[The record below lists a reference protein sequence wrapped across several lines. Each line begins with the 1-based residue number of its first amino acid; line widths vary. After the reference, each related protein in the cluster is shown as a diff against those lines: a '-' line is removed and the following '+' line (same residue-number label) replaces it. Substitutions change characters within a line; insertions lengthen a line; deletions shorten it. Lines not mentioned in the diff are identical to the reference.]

1 MNECCPNNINF
12 VNMKIRDQLAVEYL
26 NKFPSISKSS
36 IAAKLYNDHSHVFN
50 SVEDA
55 RMKIRKLTGSAGTEA
70 SRTIKVAHTP
80 DLPPSKMKNREFVDL
95 PVSSSK
101 ILWLSDIHIP
111 NQDNE
116 ALALAI
122 EYGVKN
128 KINCIVLG
136 GDVLDNTPF
145 TNHDSPPPSA
155 DDVVEWF
162 EYCQI
167 FLSHLRTK
175 FPKAH
180 IVWIEGNHDNWY
192 VRYLMKKAPML
203 FNDEYFRL
211 PQRLNLKKYNVDFYE
226 QHIVVRAGRLHMLHG
241 HTIVRGFMAPVN
253 AARGVFMRAKSSMI
267 IGHVHS
273 TSNHSETNI
282 KEEPIS
288 CWSTGCLC
296 TLAPDYDPHNTKHN
310 VGFAHI
316 LVEPNGEFEVIN
328 KRIINNK
335 IL

>member
-1 MNECCPNNINF
+1 MT
-12 VNMKIRDQLAVEYL
+12 KKDLAAQYVA
-26 NKFPSISKSS
+26 KFPSISKAS
-36 IAAKLYNDHSHVFN
+36 IAAKLFNDHLTMFKDQ
-50 SVEDA
+50 EDA
-55 RMKIRKLTGSAGTEA
+55 RSHVRNATGSFGKTHREHGVK
-70 SRTIKVAHTP
+70 IVHTP
-80 DLPPSKMKNREFVDL
+80 DLPPSKSKNREFVDL
-95 PVSSSK
+95 PVSSNS
-101 ILWLSDIHIP
+101 ILWMSDIHIP

-116 ALALAI
+116 ALKLAI
-122 EYGVKN
+122 DYGVKN

-145 TNHDSPPPSA
+145 TSHDSPPPSA

-192 VRYLMKKAPML
+192 MRYLMKKAPML
-203 FNDEYFRL
+203 FNDPYYKL
-211 PQRLNLKKYNVDFYE
+211 PQRLDLKKYSVDFYE
-226 QHIVVRAGRLHMLHG
+226 QHIVVRAGKLHLLHG

-253 AARGVFMRAKSSMI
+253 AARGVFMRAKSSML

-296 TLAPDYDPHNTKHN
+296 TLAPDYDPHCTKHN

-316 LVEPNGEFEVIN
+316 IVEKNGDFDVLN
-328 KRIINNK
+328 KRIINNR
-335 IL
+335 IH

>member
-1 MNECCPNNINF
+1 
-12 VNMKIRDQLAVEYL
+12 MKIKDQLALEYIS
-26 NKFPSISKSS
+26 KFPSISKSS
-36 IAAKLYNDHSHVFN
+36 IAAKLYNDHPHVFED
-50 SVEDA
+50 VEDA
-55 RMKIRKLTGSAGTEA
+55 RTKIRRLTGA
-70 SRTIKVAHTP
+70 SGVGSSRKINIPHTP
-80 DLPPSKMKNREFVDL
+80 DLPPTRMTNREFIDL
-95 PVSSSK
+95 PISSNN
-101 ILWLSDIHIP
+101 ILWMSDIHIP

-116 ALALAI
+116 AIKLAI
-122 EYGVKN
+122 DYGIKN
-128 KINCIVLG
+128 KVNCIVLG

-145 TNHDSPPPSA
+145 TNHDAPPPSA

-180 IVWIEGNHDNWY
+180 IIWIEGNHDNWY

-203 FNDEYFRL
+203 FNDDYFRL
-211 PQRLNLKKYNVDFYE
+211 PQRLDLKKYNVDFYE
-226 QHIVVRAGRLHMLHG
+226 QQIVVRAGKLHMLHG

-310 VGFAHI
+310 LGFAHI
-316 LVEPNGEFEVIN
+316 LVEQSGDFEVIN

-335 IL
+335 IH

>member
-1 MNECCPNNINF
+1 
-12 VNMKIRDQLAVEYL
+12 MKIKDQLALEYIS
-26 NKFPSISKSS
+26 KFPSISKSS
-36 IAAKLYNDHSHVFN
+36 IAAKLYNDHSHVFTN
-50 SVEDA
+50 VEDA
-55 RMKIRKLTGSAGTEA
+55 RTKIRRLTGAGGQESSKKINIT
-70 SRTIKVAHTP
+70 HTP
-80 DLPPSKMKNREFVDL
+80 DLPPSRMSNREFVDL
-95 PVSSSK
+95 PVSSNN

-111 NQDNE
+111 NQDNK

-122 EYGVKN
+122 QYGVKN

-136 GDVLDNTPF
+136 GDLLDNTPF
-145 TNHDSPPPSA
+145 TNHDAPPPSA

-180 IVWIEGNHDNWY
+180 IIWIEGNHDNWY

-203 FNDEYFRL
+203 FNDDYFRL
-211 PQRLNLKKYNVDFYE
+211 PQRLDLKKYNVDFYE
-226 QHIVVRAGRLHMLHG
+226 QQIVVRAGKLHMLHG

-310 VGFAHI
+310 LGFAHI
-316 LVEPNGEFEVIN
+316 LVEPSGDFEVIN

-335 IL
+335 IH

>member
-1 MNECCPNNINF
+1 
-12 VNMKIRDQLAVEYL
+12 MKIKNQLAIEYVS
-26 NKFPSISKSS
+26 KFPSISKSS
-36 IAAKLYNDHSHVFN
+36 IAAKLYNDQSHVFS

-55 RMKIRKLTGSAGTEA
+55 RSIIRRVTGA
-70 SRTIKVAHTP
+70 SGEFSSKKVNILHTP
-80 DLPPSKMKNREFVDL
+80 ELPPSIMKNREFVDL
-95 PVSSSK
+95 PISSNK

-111 NQDNE
+111 NQDND
-116 ALALAI
+116 ALNLAI

-145 TNHDSPPPSA
+145 TNHDAPPPSKE
-155 DDVVEWF
+155 DVVNWF

-203 FNDEYFRL
+203 FDDEYFRL
-211 PQRLNLKKYNVDFYE
+211 PQRLDLKKYNVDFHE
-226 QHIVVRAGRLHMLHG
+226 QHIVVRAGKLHMLHG

-310 VGFAHI
+310 LGFAHI
-316 LVEPNGEFEVIN
+316 LVQENGEFEVIN

-335 IL
+335 IH

>member
-1 MNECCPNNINF
+1 
-12 VNMKIRDQLAVEYL
+12 MKIKNQLGIEYL
-26 NKFPSISKSS
+26 SKFPSISKSS
-36 IAAKLYNDHSHVFN
+36 IAAKLYNDYSHVFSN
-50 SVEDA
+50 VEDA
-55 RMKIRKLTGSAGTEA
+55 RTIIRRMSGANGEFSSK
-70 SRTIKVAHTP
+70 KVNIPHTP
-80 DLPPSKMKNREFVDL
+80 ELPPSTMKNREFVDL
-95 PVSSSK
+95 PISSNK

-116 ALALAI
+116 ALSLAI

-145 TNHDSPPPSA
+145 TNHDAPPPSKE
-155 DDVVEWF
+155 DVVNWF

-203 FNDEYFRL
+203 FDDEYFRL
-211 PQRLNLKKYNVDFYE
+211 PQRLDLKKYNVDFYE
-226 QHIVVRAGRLHMLHG
+226 QHIVVRAGKLHMLHG

-267 IGHVHS
+267 IGHVHA

-310 VGFAHI
+310 LGFAHI
-316 LVEPNGEFEVIN
+316 LVEENGEFEVIN

-335 IL
+335 IH

>member
-1 MNECCPNNINF
+1 MRIKN
-12 VNMKIRDQLAVEYL
+12 QLAVEYL
-26 NKFPSISKSS
+26 EKFPSISKSS
-36 IAAKLYNDHSHVFN
+36 IAAKLYNDHDHVFP

-55 RMKIRKLTGSAGTEA
+55 RSVIRRLTGANGDFS
-70 SRTIKVAHTP
+70 SKKINIPHTP
-80 DLPPSKMKNREFVDL
+80 DLPPSTMKNREFVDL
-95 PVSSSK
+95 PISSNK

-111 NQDNE
+111 NQDND
-116 ALALAI
+116 ALKLAI
-122 EYGVKN
+122 DYGVKN

-145 TNHDSPPPSA
+145 TNHDAPPPSKK
-155 DDVVEWF
+155 DVVNWF

-203 FNDEYFRL
+203 FDDQYFRL
-211 PQRLNLKKYNVDFYE
+211 PQRLDLKKYNVDFYE
-226 QHIVVRAGRLHMLHG
+226 QHIVVRAGKLHMLHG

-253 AARGVFMRAKSSMI
+253 AARGVFIRAKSSMI
-267 IGHVHS
+267 IGHVHA

-310 VGFAHI
+310 LGFAHI
-316 LVEPNGEFEVIN
+316 LVEENGEFEVIN

-335 IL
+335 IH

>member
-1 MNECCPNNINF
+1 MAQKIN
-12 VNMKIRDQLAVEYL
+12 LAEEYIL
-26 NKFPSISKSS
+26 KFPSISKKS
-36 IAAKLYNDHSHVFN
+36 IAEKLYNDFPALFKDS
-50 SVEDA
+50 EDA
-55 RMKIRKLTGSAGTEA
+55 RFVVRRVTGSAG
-70 SRTIKVAHTP
+70 RKGKVVHTP
-80 DLPPSKMKNREFVDL
+80 DLPPSIMRSREFVDL
-95 PVSSSK
+95 PISSNN
-101 ILWLSDIHIP
+101 ILWLSDVHIP

-116 ALALAI
+116 ALTLAI
-122 EYGVKN
+122 AYGVKN
-128 KINCIVLG
+128 KVNCIVLG
-136 GDVLDNTPF
+136 GDILDNTPF

-155 DDVVEWF
+155 DDVVQFF
-162 EYCQI
+162 EYCEI

-211 PQRLNLKKYNVDFYE
+211 PQRLDLKKYNVDFYE
-226 QHIVVRAGRLHMLHG
+226 QHIVVRAGKLHMLHG

-310 VGFAHI
+310 LGFAHI
-316 LVEPNGEFEVIN
+316 LVEKNGEFEVIN

-335 IL
+335 IH

>member
-1 MNECCPNNINF
+1 LSSNN
-12 VNMKIRDQLAVEYL
+12 
-26 NKFPSISKSS
+26 
-36 IAAKLYNDHSHVFN
+36 
-50 SVEDA
+50 
-55 RMKIRKLTGSAGTEA
+55 
-70 SRTIKVAHTP
+70 
-80 DLPPSKMKNREFVDL
+80 
-95 PVSSSK
+95 

-116 ALALAI
+116 ALKLAI
-122 EYGVKN
+122 DYGVKN

-136 GDVLDNTPF
+136 GDILDNTPF
-145 TNHDSPPPSA
+145 TNHDAPPPSA

-162 EYCQI
+162 EYCEI

-180 IVWIEGNHDNWY
+180 IVWLEGNHDNWF

-203 FNDEYFRL
+203 FNDPYFRL

-226 QHIVVRAGRLHMLHG
+226 QNIVVRAGKLHMLHG

-288 CWSTGCLC
+288 CWSVGCLC

-316 LVEPNGEFEVIN
+316 LVEKNGDFEVLN

-335 IL
+335 IH

>member
-1 MNECCPNNINF
+1 
-12 VNMKIRDQLAVEYL
+12 MKIKNQLAIEYL
-26 NKFPSISKSS
+26 YKFPSISKSS
-36 IAAKLYNDHSHVFN
+36 IAAKLYNDQSHVFP

-55 RMKIRKLTGSAGTEA
+55 RSAIRRVTGANGDFS
-70 SRTIKVAHTP
+70 SKKVNIPHTP
-80 DLPPSKMKNREFVDL
+80 ELPPSTMKNREFVDL
-95 PVSSSK
+95 PISSNK

-116 ALALAI
+116 ALSLAI

-145 TNHDSPPPSA
+145 TNHDAPPPSKE
-155 DDVVEWF
+155 DVVNWF

-203 FNDEYFRL
+203 FDDEYFRL
-211 PQRLNLKKYNVDFYE
+211 PQRLDLKKYNVDFYE
-226 QHIVVRAGRLHMLHG
+226 QHIVVRAGKLHMLHG

-310 VGFAHI
+310 LGFALI
-316 LVEPNGEFEVIN
+316 LVEENGEFEVIN

-335 IL
+335 IH

>member
-1 MNECCPNNINF
+1 
-12 VNMKIRDQLAVEYL
+12 MKIKDQLALEYIS
-26 NKFPSISKSS
+26 KFPSISKSS
-36 IAAKLYNDHSHVFN
+36 IAAKLYNDHPHVFGD
-50 SVEDA
+50 VEDA
-55 RMKIRKLTGSAGTEA
+55 RTKIRRLTGA
-70 SRTIKVAHTP
+70 SGVGSSRKINIPHTP
-80 DLPPSKMKNREFVDL
+80 DLPPTRMTNREFVDL
-95 PVSSSK
+95 PISSNN
-101 ILWLSDIHIP
+101 ILWMSDIHIP

-116 ALALAI
+116 AIKLAI
-122 EYGVKN
+122 DYGIKN
-128 KINCIVLG
+128 KVNCIVLG

-145 TNHDSPPPSA
+145 TNHDAPPPSA

-180 IVWIEGNHDNWY
+180 IIWIEGNHDNWY

-211 PQRLNLKKYNVDFYE
+211 PQRLDLKKYNVDFYE
-226 QHIVVRAGRLHMLHG
+226 QQIVVRAGKLHMLHG

-273 TSNHSETNI
+273 TSNHAETNI

-310 VGFAHI
+310 LGFAHI
-316 LVEPNGEFEVIN
+316 LVEQSGDFEVIN

-335 IL
+335 IH

>member
-1 MNECCPNNINF
+1 
-12 VNMKIRDQLAVEYL
+12 MKIKDQLALEYIS
-26 NKFPSISKSS
+26 KFPSISKSS
-36 IAAKLYNDHSHVFN
+36 IAAKLYNDHPHVFED
-50 SVEDA
+50 VEDA
-55 RMKIRKLTGSAGTEA
+55 RTKIRRLTGA
-70 SRTIKVAHTP
+70 SGVGSSRKINMPHTP
-80 DLPPSKMKNREFVDL
+80 DLPPTRMTNREFIDL
-95 PVSSSK
+95 PISSNN
-101 ILWLSDIHIP
+101 ILWMSDIHIP

-116 ALALAI
+116 AIKLAI
-122 EYGVKN
+122 DYGIKN
-128 KINCIVLG
+128 KVNCIVLG

-145 TNHDSPPPSA
+145 TNHDAPPPSA

-180 IVWIEGNHDNWY
+180 IIWIEGNHDNWY

-203 FNDEYFRL
+203 FNDDYFRL
-211 PQRLNLKKYNVDFYE
+211 PQRLDLKKYNVDFYE
-226 QHIVVRAGRLHMLHG
+226 QQIVVRAGKLHMLHG

-310 VGFAHI
+310 LGFAHI
-316 LVEPNGEFEVIN
+316 LVEQSGDFEVIN

-335 IL
+335 IH

>member
-1 MNECCPNNINF
+1 
-12 VNMKIRDQLAVEYL
+12 MKIKDQLALEYIS
-26 NKFPSISKSS
+26 KFPSISKSS
-36 IAAKLYNDHSHVFN
+36 IAAKLYNDHSHVFTN
-50 SVEDA
+50 VEDA
-55 RMKIRKLTGSAGTEA
+55 RTKIRRLTGAGGQESSKKINIT
-70 SRTIKVAHTP
+70 HTP
-80 DLPPSKMKNREFVDL
+80 DLPPSRMSNREFVDL
-95 PVSSSK
+95 PVSSNN

-111 NQDNE
+111 NQDNG

-136 GDVLDNTPF
+136 GDLLDNTPF
-145 TNHDSPPPSA
+145 TNHDAPPPSA

-203 FNDEYFRL
+203 FNDDYFRL
-211 PQRLNLKKYNVDFYE
+211 PQRLDLKKYNVDFYE
-226 QHIVVRAGRLHMLHG
+226 QQIVVRAGKLHMLHG

-253 AARGVFMRAKSSMI
+253 AARGVFIRAKSSMI
-267 IGHVHS
+267 IGHVHA

-310 VGFAHI
+310 LGFAHI
-316 LVEPNGEFEVIN
+316 LVEPSGDFEVIN

-335 IL
+335 IH

>member
-1 MNECCPNNINF
+1 ME
-12 VNMKIRDQLAVEYL
+12 KQQLAAEYVA
-26 NKFPSISKSS
+26 KFPSISKSS
-36 IAAKLYNDHSHVFN
+36 IAAKLYNDQSHIFN

-55 RMKIRKLTGSAGTEA
+55 RTFIRYVSGSMGKNNSTKYKIT
-70 SRTIKVAHTP
+70 HTP
-80 DLPPSKMKNREFVDL
+80 DLPPTKIKSRQFVDL
-95 PVSSSK
+95 PVSSNN
-101 ILWLSDIHIP
+101 ILWMSDLHIP
-111 NQDNE
+111 NQDND
-116 ALALAI
+116 AIKLAI
-122 EYGVKN
+122 DYGIKQKV
-128 KINCIVLG
+128 NCIVLG

-145 TNHDSPPPSA
+145 TSHDAPPPSP

-162 EYCQI
+162 EYCTI

-180 IVWIEGNHDNWY
+180 IVWLEGNHCNWY
-192 VRYLMKKAPML
+192 MRYLMKKAPML
-203 FNDEYFRL
+203 FNDDYYKL
-211 PQRLNLKKYNVDFYE
+211 PQRLDLKKFNIDFYE
-226 QHIVVRAGRLHMLHG
+226 QHIVVRAGKLHMLHG
-241 HTIVRGFMAPVN
+241 HTIVRGMFAPVN

-316 LVEPNGEFEVIN
+316 LVEKDGNFEVLN

-335 IL
+335 IH

>member
-1 MNECCPNNINF
+1 ME
-12 VNMKIRDQLAVEYL
+12 KQQLAAEYVA
-26 NKFPSISKSS
+26 KFPSISKSS
-36 IAAKLYNDHSHVFN
+36 IAAKLYNDHAHIFN

-55 RMKIRKLTGSAGTEA
+55 RTFIRFVTHSFGSRKSSKYKIT
-70 SRTIKVAHTP
+70 HTP
-80 DLPPSKMKNREFVDL
+80 DLPPSKIKSRQFVDL
-95 PVSSSK
+95 PVSSNN

-111 NQDNE
+111 NQDND
-116 ALALAI
+116 AIKLAI
-122 EYGVKN
+122 EYGAKQKV
-128 KINCIVLG
+128 NCIVLG

-145 TNHDSPPPSA
+145 TSHDAPPPSP

-180 IVWIEGNHDNWY
+180 IIWLEGNHDNWY
-192 VRYLMKKAPML
+192 MRYLMKKAPML
-203 FNDEYFRL
+203 FNDDYYKL
-211 PQRLNLKKYNVDFYE
+211 PQRLDLKKFNIDFYE
-226 QHIVVRAGRLHMLHG
+226 QHIVVRAGKLHMLHG
-241 HTIVRGFMAPVN
+241 HTIVRGMFAPVN
-253 AARGVFMRAKSSMI
+253 AARGVFIRAKSSMI

-316 LVEPNGEFEVIN
+316 LVEKDGNFEVLN

-335 IL
+335 IH

>member
-1 MNECCPNNINF
+1 
-12 VNMKIRDQLAVEYL
+12 MKIKDQLALEYIS
-26 NKFPSISKSS
+26 KFPSISKSS
-36 IAAKLYNDHSHVFN
+36 IAAKLYNDHPHVFGD
-50 SVEDA
+50 VEDA
-55 RMKIRKLTGSAGTEA
+55 RTKIRRLTGA
-70 SRTIKVAHTP
+70 SGVGSSRKINIPHTP
-80 DLPPSKMKNREFVDL
+80 DLPPTRMTNREFIDL
-95 PVSSSK
+95 PISSNN
-101 ILWLSDIHIP
+101 ILWMSDIHIP

-116 ALALAI
+116 AIKLAI
-122 EYGVKN
+122 DYGIKN
-128 KINCIVLG
+128 KVNCIVLG

-145 TNHDSPPPSA
+145 TNHDAPPPSA

-180 IVWIEGNHDNWY
+180 IIWIEGNHDNWY

-203 FNDEYFRL
+203 FNDDYFRL
-211 PQRLNLKKYNVDFYE
+211 PQRLDLKKYNVDFYE
-226 QHIVVRAGRLHMLHG
+226 QQIVVRAGKLHMLHG

-310 VGFAHI
+310 LGFAHI
-316 LVEPNGEFEVIN
+316 LVEQSGDFEVIN

-335 IL
+335 IH

>member
-1 MNECCPNNINF
+1 
-12 VNMKIRDQLAVEYL
+12 
-26 NKFPSISKSS
+26 
-36 IAAKLYNDHSHVFN
+36 
-50 SVEDA
+50 
-55 RMKIRKLTGSAGTEA
+55 
-70 SRTIKVAHTP
+70 
-80 DLPPSKMKNREFVDL
+80 
-95 PVSSSK
+95 
-101 ILWLSDIHIP
+101 
-111 NQDNE
+111 
-116 ALALAI
+116 
-122 EYGVKN
+122 
-128 KINCIVLG
+128 
-136 GDVLDNTPF
+136 
-145 TNHDSPPPSA
+145 
-155 DDVVEWF
+155 
-162 EYCQI
+162 
-167 FLSHLRTK
+167 
-175 FPKAH
+175 
-180 IVWIEGNHDNWY
+180 
-192 VRYLMKKAPML
+192 MKKAPML
-203 FNDEYFRL
+203 FNDDYFRL
-211 PQRLNLKKYNVDFYE
+211 PQRLDLKKYSVDFYE

-335 IL
+335 IM

>member
-1 MNECCPNNINF
+1 
-12 VNMKIRDQLAVEYL
+12 MKIKDQLAVEYL
-26 NKFPSISKSS
+26 TKFPSISKSS
-36 IAAKLYNDHSHVFN
+36 IAAKLYNDHPHVFN

-55 RMKIRKLTGSAGTEA
+55 RIKIRRITGADGNFS
-70 SRTIKVAHTP
+70 SRKINIPHTP
-80 DLPPSKMKNREFVDL
+80 ELPPSRMTNREFVDL
-95 PVSSSK
+95 PVSSNN
-101 ILWLSDIHIP
+101 ILWMSDIHIP

-116 ALALAI
+116 ALKLAI
-122 EYGVKN
+122 DYGVKN

-145 TNHDSPPPSA
+145 TNHDAPPPSA
-155 DDVVEWF
+155 DDVVQWF

-211 PQRLNLKKYNVDFYE
+211 PQRLDLKKYSVDFYE
-226 QHIVVRAGRLHMLHG
+226 QHIVVRAGKLHMLHG
-241 HTIVRGFMAPVN
+241 HTIMRGFMAPVN
-253 AARGVFMRAKSSMI
+253 AARGVFVKAKSSMI

-310 VGFAHI
+310 LGFAHI
-316 LVEPNGEFEVIN
+316 LVEGNGEFEVIN

-335 IL
+335 IH

>member
-1 MNECCPNNINF
+1 MTQ
-12 VNMKIRDQLAVEYL
+12 KQQLAADYL
-26 NKFPSISKSS
+26 AKFPSISKHS
-36 IAAKLYNDHSHVFN
+36 IAAKLYNDYEHIFSTL
-50 SVEDA
+50 EAA
-55 RMKIRKLTGSAGTEA
+55 RTTIRSITGASGKKSSKLVKLT
-70 SRTIKVAHTP
+70 HTP
-80 DLPPSKMKNREFVDL
+80 ELPPSIAKNREFVDL
-95 PVSSSK
+95 PVSSNN
-101 ILWLSDIHIP
+101 ILWLSDVHIP
-111 NQDNE
+111 NQDNK
-116 ALALAI
+116 ALKLAI
-122 EYGVKN
+122 DYGLKN
-128 KINCIVLG
+128 NINCIVLG
-136 GDVLDNTPF
+136 GDILDNTPF
-145 TNHDSPPPSA
+145 TNHDAPPPSP

-167 FLSHLRTK
+167 FLNHLRTL

-180 IVWIEGNHDNWY
+180 IVWIEGNHDNWF

-203 FNDEYFRL
+203 FNDPYFRL
-211 PQRLNLKKYNVDFYE
+211 PQRLDLKKYNIEFYE
-226 QHIVVRAGRLHMLHG
+226 QHIILRAGKLHLLHG
-241 HTIVRGFMAPVN
+241 HTIVRGMFAPVN
-253 AARGVFMRAKSSMI
+253 AARGVFIRAKSSML

-316 LVEPNGEFEVIN
+316 IVEKNGDFEVLN

-335 IL
+335 IH

>member
-1 MNECCPNNINF
+1 MTQ
-12 VNMKIRDQLAVEYL
+12 KQQLAAEYL
-26 NKFPSISKSS
+26 AKFPSISKHS
-36 IAAKLYNDHSHVFN
+36 IAAKLYNDHEHIFN
-50 SVEDA
+50 SVEHA
-55 RMKIRKLTGSAGTEA
+55 RMAIRMITNAAGAKSSPRVKIT
-70 SRTIKVAHTP
+70 HTP
-80 DLPPSKMKNREFVDL
+80 DLPPSKMQNRAFVDL
-95 PVSSSK
+95 PTSSDN

-116 ALALAI
+116 AIKLAI
-122 EYGVKN
+122 EYGVRN

-136 GDVLDNTPF
+136 GDILDNTPF
-145 TNHDSPPPSA
+145 TSHDAPPPGK

-162 EYCQI
+162 EYCEI

-180 IVWIEGNHDNWY
+180 IVWLEGNHDNWY
-192 VRYLMKKAPML
+192 VRYLMKKAPVF
-203 FNDEYFRL
+203 FNDEYYRL
-211 PQRLNLKKYNVDFYE
+211 PQRLDLKKYNVEFYE
-226 QHIVVRAGRLHMLHG
+226 QHIVVRAGKLHMLHG

-253 AARGVFMRAKSSMI
+253 AARGVFMRSKSSMI

-288 CWSTGCLC
+288 CWSVGCLC
-296 TLAPDYDPHNTKHN
+296 TLSPEYDPHNTKHN

-316 LVEPNGEFEVIN
+316 LVEKNGEFEVLN

>member
-1 MNECCPNNINF
+1 
-12 VNMKIRDQLAVEYL
+12 MKIKDQLVMEYL
-26 NKFPSISKSS
+26 AKFPSISKSS
-36 IAAKLYNDHSHVFN
+36 IAAKLYNDHAHIFAT
-50 SVEDA
+50 VEA
-55 RMKIRKLTGSAGTEA
+55 VRTRIRRVTNANGIWSSKKIN
-70 SRTIKVAHTP
+70 IPHTP
-80 DLPPSKMKNREFVDL
+80 DLPPSRMTNREFVDL
-95 PVSSSK
+95 PTSSNN
-101 ILWLSDIHIP
+101 ILWMSDIHIP

-116 ALALAI
+116 ALKLAI
-122 EYGVKN
+122 DYGVKN

-145 TNHDSPPPSA
+145 TNHDAPPPSA

-203 FNDEYFRL
+203 FNDDYFRL
-211 PQRLNLKKYNVDFYE
+211 PQRLDLKKYGVDFYE
-226 QHIVVRAGRLHMLHG
+226 QNIVLRAGKLHMLHG
-241 HTIVRGFMAPVN
+241 HTIMRGFMAPVN
-253 AARGVFMRAKSSMI
+253 AARGVFVKSKSSMI

-310 VGFAHI
+310 LGFAHI
-316 LVEPNGEFEVIN
+316 LVESNGEFEVIN

-335 IL
+335 IH